1 MGGLFSQ
8 KSDEDHET
16 LQKMFVAEVERN
28 EELEKEIKK
37 VKKQCTAPAPGQRR
51 RLKF

>member
-28 EELEKEIKK
+28 EELKKEIKE
-37 VKKQCTAPAPGQRR
+37 VKKQCIAQAPGQQR